1 MCFWLVETNFSR
13 GTTNQNHYQDL
24 SSDTSSVWNFCARST
39 EVISRGNQRVS
50 SWNVGRFL
58 RLLKNPFLF
67 LLVSAPACLNKICLF
82 PHASSADWYTYTSLK
97 RDYNVRSRHFPLGYH
112 FFSYLFPRLSQFFVG
127 SLPCSERFFPGY
139 LLGIVEEKPIH
150 HIIVIII
157 RSKFFFLFIGRES
170 STWPANNCLQIMVC
184 SCAMPSNSVWFKCYI
199 LLMRKGNSAFLLL
212 AIALAWKW

>member
-139 LLGIVEEKPIH
+139 FSFPNAN
-150 HIIVIII
+150 
-157 RSKFFFLFIGRES
+157 
-170 STWPANNCLQIMVC
+170 ST
-184 SCAMPSNSVWFKCYI
+184 
-199 LLMRKGNSAFLLL
+199 GNSRRKANTPHNRYYHSKQIFLPFHWPRVLHVTC
-212 AIALAWKW
+212 K